1 MATALI
7 KSNDPNFSFHLRKNP
22 SNGMT
27 IKTLR
32 SGVISG
38 WYPNDDVQKY
48 ALWFKEK
55 SSENSFSNEGKNYL
69 DLTQYASTY
78 FVFSSLSTL
87 FNHAL
92 KLDDTQEVFEHEM
105 HIPLVQFRTEKTIH
119 HLNHYLGLHF
129 DIQNVNDEVER
140 MSLYEVRIR
149 FTGTFNEFLM
159 RVYLLFYLM
168 HADLYQ
174 SDIVWMEGMIA
185 KVVSII
191 KELNLQ
197 YFLRYWFKKNVLLSP
212 KNFNNNKDILESNC
226 PDGELKLSF
235 GDTQKQRQT
244 FITSSLEFDLPIL
257 DVGCGEGYYF
267 LPYAKKMKAKNLE
280 IVGVDVSEH
289 LVGQIRM
296 KIEDRQLTNATVMT
310 ELTPNILTEKHD
322 IICTEVIEHMPLHE
336 AKALVRE
343 LLQRN
348 FRKLIITTPNR
359 SFNKFY
365 PTLGGMRHDDHYF
378 EFNEYEFQTFIDD
391 LVVEVEGHTTMGVRF
406 SGVGDSIDDVS
417 VTQAVVIEKE

>member
-1 MATALI
+1 M
-7 KSNDPNFSFHLRKNP
+7 KC
-22 SNGMT
+22 
-27 IKTLR
+27 
-32 SGVISG
+32 
-38 WYPNDDVQKY
+38 
-48 ALWFKEK
+48 E
-55 SSENSFSNEGKNYL
+55 
-69 DLTQYASTY
+69 
-78 FVFSSLSTL
+78 FV
-87 FNHAL
+87 
-92 KLDDTQEVFEHEM
+92 
-105 HIPLVQFRTEKTIH
+105 
-119 HLNHYLGLHF
+119 
-129 DIQNVNDEVER
+129 
-140 MSLYEVRIR
+140 

-174 SDIVWMEGMIA
+174 SDIVWMEGMIT

-257 DVGCGEGYYF
+257 DVGCGGDITF
-267 LPYAKKMKAKNLE
+267 SPYAKKMKVKNLE

-310 ELTPNILTEKHD
+310 ELTPDILTEKHD
-322 IICTEVIEHMPLHE
+322 IICT
-336 AKALVRE
+336 
-343 LLQRN
+343 
-348 FRKLIITTPNR
+348 
-359 SFNKFY
+359 
-365 PTLGGMRHDDHYF
+365 
-378 EFNEYEFQTFIDD
+378 
-391 LVVEVEGHTTMGVRF
+391 
-406 SGVGDSIDDVS
+406 
-417 VTQAVVIEKE
+417 